1 MAGLGL
7 PVSFQRF
14 EYGFPNAPKDKRFSG
29 VNVVSFLFNFFVNW
43 LSTSSDKL
51 IGHWIGALDFLTAI
65 SILTQKSNFPAI
77 RKIYIV
83 HEGSQLSSADSLL
96 TGGCLAWETLGNS

>member
-51 IGHWIGALDFLTAI
+51 IGHWIGALDFLRAI

-83 HEGSQLSSADSLL
+83 HERSQLSSADSLL
-96 TGGCLAWETLGNS
+96 TGGCAAWETLGNP